1 MLIRPAVIETGQLLE
16 KIQELLPD
24 PLRHWGALI
33 GILLL
38 ITLLL
43 LRYFQPDRYPY
54 VSRPALFTKAE
65 LKFLD
70 ALEEAVDEDYAIYGQ
85 VRLCDVIEVRK
96 GVDRKTWGQAFAR
109 IRAKHLDF
117 VICDPEDHSI
127 ICAIELDDSSHKRQ
141 DRRNRDHFL
150 NRAMAA
156 AGVPLH
162 RFPTSSHYDPDE
174 IRDAIE
180 S

>member
-1 MLIRPAVIETGQLLE
+1 MQLSLLALQADGLLE
-16 KIQELLPD
+16 KIQEILPD
-24 PLRHWGALI
+24 QLRHWGALV

-38 ITLLL
+38 LLIL
-43 LRYFQPDRYPY
+43 ALRFFQPDRYPY
-54 VSRPALFTKAE
+54 VARPTLFTKAE
-65 LKFLD
+65 LKFLE
-70 ALEEAVDEDYAIYGQ
+70 ALEEAVDVDYAIYGQ

-96 GVDRKTWGQAFAR
+96 GMDRKSWGRAFAK

-117 VICDPEDHSI
+117 VICDPEDHEI
-127 ICAIELDDSSHKRQ
+127 ICAIELDDATHDRA
-141 DRRNRDHFL
+141 DRRKRDYFL

-162 RFPTSSHYDPDE
+162 RFPTSSSYDPKE
-174 IRDAIE
+174 IREAIE

>member
-1 MLIRPAVIETGQLLE
+1 MQISLLALQTDELLE
-16 KIQELLPD
+16 KIQEILPD

-38 ITLLL
+38 LLIL
-43 LRYFQPDRYPY
+43 ALRFLKPDRYPY
-54 VSRPALFTKAE
+54 VARDTLFTKAE
-65 LKFLD
+65 LKFLA

-96 GVDRKTWGQAFAR
+96 GMDRKSWGQAFAK

-117 VICDPEDHSI
+117 VICDLDDHSI
-127 ICAIELDDSSHKRQ
+127 VCAIELDDSTHERA
-141 DRRNRDHFL
+141 DRRKRDYFL

-162 RFPTSSHYDPDE
+162 RFPTSSSYDPEE
-174 IRDAIE
+174 IREAIE